1 MEDPETDGAM
11 FPFSREK
18 LIMTTLYLWGPGT
31 DRPEGAPPTVIRRF
45 PCVIGRQADCAVRL
59 ADPLVSRRHCSL
71 TLREGRVWIEDLGS
85 RNGTRLNGQ
94 PLEEA
99 LPLDDGDQ
107 LEVAHLLFRVG
118 LGSESEEALSERDAS
133 AAANEGAGR
142 AVLVVEDD
150 DALAR
155 TLARLLESWG
165 HRVRVA
171 RDGPEALREAKASPP
186 EVVFLDIG
194 LPGMSGLEVAR
205 RLRAEPGLRHARLV
219 AVTGDEKATEVLQ
232 ARAGFEQ
239 LLVKPVS
246 PRVLL
251 EALGRAG

>member
-1 MEDPETDGAM
+1 
-11 FPFSREK
+11 
-18 LIMTTLYLWGPGT
+18 MTTVYLWGPGL
-31 DRPEGAPPTVIRRF
+31 DRPQEAPSAVIGRF

-59 ADPLVSRRHCSL
+59 NDPLVSRRHCAL
-71 TLREGRVWIEDLGS
+71 TLREGRVWVEDLGS

-107 LEVAHLLFRVG
+107 LEVAHLFFRVG
-118 LGSESEEALSERDAS
+118 LDDGAAVARTERDVP
-133 AAANEGAGR
+133 AAAKGTGR
-142 AVLVVEDD
+142 EVLLVEDD
-150 DALAR
+150 DSLAR
-155 TLARLLESWG
+155 TLALLLESWG

-194 LPGMSGLEVAR
+194 LPGMNGLEVAR
-205 RLRAEPGLRHARLV
+205 RLRAEPDLRHARLV

-251 EALGRAG
+251 EALNPAC

>member
-1 MEDPETDGAM
+1 M
-11 FPFSREK
+11 
-18 LIMTTLYLWGPGT
+18 
-31 DRPEGAPPTVIRRF
+31 
-45 PCVIGRQADCAVRL
+45 
-59 ADPLVSRRHCSL
+59 LVSRRHCAL
-71 TLREGRVWIEDLGS
+71 TLREGRVWVEDLRS

-99 LPLDDGDQ
+99 LPLDEEDL
-107 LEVAHLLFRVG
+107 LELGGLVFRVG
-118 LGSESEEALSERDAS
+118 LRDAPAE
-133 AAANEGAGR
+133 AAPERNARATKGEGR
-142 AVLVVEDD
+142 EVLLVEDD
-150 DALAR
+150 DALAGA
-155 TLARLLESWG
+155 LAQLLESWG

-171 RDGPEALREAKASPP
+171 RDGPEALREAKTSPP

-194 LPGMSGLEVAR
+194 LPGMNGVEVAR
-205 RLRAEPGLRHARLV
+205 RLRAEPDMRHARLV
-219 AVTGDEKATEVLQ
+219 AVTGDEGATEVLQ